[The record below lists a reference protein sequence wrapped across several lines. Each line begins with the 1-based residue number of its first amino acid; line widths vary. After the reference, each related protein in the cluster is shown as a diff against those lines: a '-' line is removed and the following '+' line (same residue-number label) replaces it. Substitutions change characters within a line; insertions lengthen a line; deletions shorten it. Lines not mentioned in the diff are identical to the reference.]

1 MNSAKN
7 VSGVAYGASFVEGL
21 TGLAVIALSIIGLA
35 RIWPVTL
42 ASISTIVLGAAFVF
56 EAGAVS
62 ARFAALAEDETR
74 GITISKYGSM
84 TSEFVAG
91 VAGIVLG
98 ILALLGIAPMYLVP
112 ISAIIFGG
120 ALVMD
125 SGVRVSLS
133 RLEAEQTGLQGLGQ
147 NLAEESATA
156 SSSIQIFVGLGAVAL
171 GILAIVGLAPLQLS
185 LIALLCAAAAILL
198 VSTVVGTRMRHML
211 RP

>member
-1 MNSAKN
+1 MNSVKN
-7 VSGVAYGASFVEGL
+7 VSGMAYGASFVEGL
-21 TGLAVIALSIIGLA
+21 TGLAAIALSIIGLA
-35 RIWPVTL
+35 HIWPVTL

-62 ARFAALAEDETR
+62 ARFAALAQEESK
-74 GITISKYGSM
+74 GISMGKYGSM

-98 ILALLGIAPMYLVP
+98 ILALLGIAPLYLVP
-112 ISAIIFGG
+112 ISAIVFGA

-133 RLEAEQTGLQGLGQ
+133 RLEAEQSGLQGLGQ

-156 SSSIQIFVGLGAVAL
+156 SSGIQIFVGLGAVAL

-185 LIALLCAAAAILL
+185 LIALLCASAAILL